1 MKFFRIFKITKW
13 KAFGFS
19 CDVEKVSGGGGG
31 QTIVSEMLRAI
42 AKKIFWFLKHF
53 FRVTAYQSRCIIFPQ
68 NSFIREKCHT
78 LLYSLPADFLSF
90 HLSSGLM
97 EVISGPGMMKWSSF
111 QKQQWAYCR
120 GNVSFHSLTHSLNR
134 LSCGTFIKRFYS
146 LDCPRRRTMSY
157 SVACCSLQYLFFYS
171 SPLIR
176 NLVNSAQKI

>member
-1 MKFFRIFKITKW
+1 MKSFWVFLK
-13 KAFGFS
+13 
-19 CDVEKVSGGGGG
+19 KVSGRGWRANDSLRNASCNHKKNLLIFKAFLPRHCLSIPMYNFSSKFFHSWKMSYF
-31 QTIVSEMLRAI
+31 IV
-42 AKKIFWFLKHF
+42 F
-53 FRVTAYQSRCIIFPQ
+53 
-68 NSFIREKCHT
+68 
-78 LLYSLPADFLSF
+78 SLPADLLSF

-157 SVACCSLQYLFFYS
+157 RVACCSPPVPFLLLQPTYTKPS
-171 SPLIR
+171 
-176 NLVNSAQKI
+176 